1 MPEPGAV
8 VVVASTVA
16 LFVIGYRRARARGLA
31 PGVVRALVAGPAIGA
46 LALALLSPLDSL
58 AHRSIAAHMAQHVLL
73 ADVAVPLLL
82 IAFRAP
88 VGALAAP
95 PTLVARFGRARRL
108 RRALAW
114 LVRPTH
120 AVPIYALV
128 LLGWHLGPAFEA
140 ALRWPLLH
148 ALQHQS
154 FVLASVLVWWPIVEP
169 ARRRPRHAL
178 WKLPYLFAAR
188 FAGMALAMGI
198 AATRSPLYPDSYGLG
213 ERWLGLDPLGDQRLG
228 AALMFSTDVVVLVVG
243 LTLLFFAAAR
253 ADQREGEAPRIA
265 RPSSRELGR
274 AL

>member
-1 MPEPGAV
+1 MPEPGGV

-31 PGVVRALVAGPAIGA
+31 PGVARALVAGPAVGA

-73 ADVAVPLLL
+73 ADIAVPLLL

-88 VGALAAP
+88 IGALAAP
-95 PTLVARFGRARRL
+95 PTLVAGFGRARRL
-108 RRALAW
+108 RRAMAW

-140 ALRWPLLH
+140 ALHWPLLH

-154 FVLASVLVWWPIVEP
+154 FVVASALAWWPVLEP
-169 ARRRPRHAL
+169 HRRRVRGEL

-188 FAGMALAMGI
+188 FPGMALAMAI
-198 AATRSPLYPDSYGLG
+198 ASTREPIYAGAYGTE
-213 ERWLGLDPLGDQRLG
+213 ERALGLAPLADQRAG
-228 AALMFSTDVVVLVVG
+228 AAIMFTTDVLVLG
-243 LTLLFFAAAR
+243 IGMSLLFLAAAR
-253 ADQREGEAPRIA
+253 GAEEAASASDR
-265 RPSSRELGR
+265 RGR
-274 AL
+274 VA